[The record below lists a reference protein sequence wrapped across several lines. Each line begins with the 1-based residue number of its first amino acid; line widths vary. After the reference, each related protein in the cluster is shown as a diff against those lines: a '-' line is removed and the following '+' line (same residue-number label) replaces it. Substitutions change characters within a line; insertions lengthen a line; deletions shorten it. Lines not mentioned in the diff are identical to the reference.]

1 MRAAAPR
8 NGAVTTNCCE
18 SCRVWRTILSGTT
31 VNRGHTKACCSNN
44 YLGVFVILGDLWVL

>member
-1 MRAAAPR
+1 MRAAASW